1 MDDENNQ
8 QLKRAPAPRGPSQPK
23 KKLRL
28 RHDGF
33 TPKKQRKFIRI
44 ITKTGCVRDACRG
57 VGISSNTAYRT
68 REKLPDLAQA
78 WESALK
84 RASTSLEAVAW
95 KRGVEGVEEPVYHQ
109 GKFSHMAVKRS
120 DSILRLLMIGSD
132 KKKYGRMGAVGQAKI
147 GDDERERIRREAKQ
161 ELRAKLKDKQGMD
174 DVRAEVLRLLEGLNK
189 RLVSESGYT
198 RLPNGSLIPPGW
210 RAERIDGSERVGLW
224 DDPEVT
230 RELPSPGSPDP
241 QLLHCAPRPVSNG
254 DERAPAAGLLPL
266 QH

>member
-1 MDDENNQ
+1 MDKENNQ
-8 QLKRAPAPRGPSQPK
+8 QPKRARAPRGAAAPG

-33 TPKKQRKFIRI
+33 TPVKQRKFIKI
-44 ITKTGCVRDACRG
+44 LTKTGCVLDACRG
-57 VGISSNTAYRT
+57 VGISSTSAYRT
-68 REKLPDLAQA
+68 KEKLPLFAQQ
-78 WESALK
+78 WESAQK
-84 RASTSLEAVAW
+84 RAATSLDAVAW

-147 GDDERERIRREAKQ
+147 GEEERERIRREAKQ
-161 ELRAKLKDKQGMD
+161 ELRAKLKSKTTMD

-198 RLPNGSLIPPGW
+198 RLPDGSLIPPGW
-210 RAERIDGSERVGLW
+210 RAERIE
-224 DDPEVT
+224 
-230 RELPSPGSPDP
+230 
-241 QLLHCAPRPVSNG
+241 
-254 DERAPAAGLLPL
+254 
-266 QH
+266 

>member
-1 MDDENNQ
+1 MDEENNQ
-8 QLKRAPAPRGPSQPK
+8 QPKRAPAPRGAVAPG

-33 TPKKQRKFIRI
+33 TPVKQRKFIKI
-44 ITKTGCVRDACRG
+44 LTKTGCVLDACRG
-57 VGISSNTAYRT
+57 VGISSTSAYRT
-68 REKLPDLAQA
+68 KEKLPLFAQQ
-78 WESALK
+78 WESAQK
-84 RASTSLEAVAW
+84 RAATSLDAVAW

-132 KKKYGRMGAVGQAKI
+132 KKKYGRMGAVAGARI
-147 GDDERERIRREAKQ
+147 GEEERERIRREAKQ

-210 RAERIDGSERVGLW
+210 RAERIE
-224 DDPEVT
+224 
-230 RELPSPGSPDP
+230 
-241 QLLHCAPRPVSNG
+241 
-254 DERAPAAGLLPL
+254 
-266 QH
+266 